1 MLGLLA
7 SAGAVAAAG
16 ASFAKNPAHHLNGHN
31 LLGEKL
37 KQNGKHQVGKIGKET
52 VLAEVSNGKVTGMS
66 AGGLVATKVKT
77 NKKMASSTSANFR
90 LVGYGDLKLAQI
102 SDVYYGYC
110 FDDGVDI
117 YYYWYPASDVVVTDV
132 WVEYVAV

>member
-7 SAGAVAAAG
+7 SAGTVAAG

-37 KQNGKHQVGKIGKET
+37 RQNGKHQVGKIGKET
-52 VLAEVSNGKVTGMS
+52 VLADVSNGKVTGMS
-66 AGGLVATKVKT
+66 AGGIVPTKVKT
-77 NKKMASSTSANFR
+77 NRKMASLNSANLHF
-90 LVGYGDLKLAQI
+90 VGYGDVQLAQI
-102 SDVYYGYC
+102 SDAYYGYC